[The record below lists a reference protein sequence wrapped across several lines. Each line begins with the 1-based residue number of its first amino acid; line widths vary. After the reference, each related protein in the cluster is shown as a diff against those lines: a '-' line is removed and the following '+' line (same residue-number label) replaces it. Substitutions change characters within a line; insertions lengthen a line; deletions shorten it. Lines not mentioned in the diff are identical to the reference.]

1 MWRILWDNKEL
12 LASTMF
18 PLVLCALL
26 NGLNTVY
33 SSISQCGSYSVCCTR
48 TQRHVSLQCYGKRIS
63 ETNFKRATE
72 KIPVNWGHLSYLGNT
87 LYLSRDSCDVH
98 LWNNSFSFPD
108 HSGTASLSLQN
119 FPELNKLSIC
129 LRKSFFFSP
138 GLCENSGQ
146 FQIIQTGDCECMQ
159 AWLCVCVYKCMP
171 PRGAEVLCFDS
182 IRCTGFNLPL
192 FNSLSKSCIVHMK
205 TEQTQR
211 KKELFLNNK
220 RQPVCFQV
228 WRTLP
233 LT

>member
-18 PLVLCALL
+18 PLVFCALL

-159 AWLCVCVYKCMP
+159 AWLCVCVCINVCLP
-171 PRGAEVLCFDS
+171 EGRRSCVLTVSGVQALISPSSTLSPSHASFIWKRSRHKERKNYFWIIKD
-182 IRCTGFNLPL
+182 NL
-192 FNSLSKSCIVHMK
+192 SVSKSGGPC
-205 TEQTQR
+205 
-211 KKELFLNNK
+211 
-220 RQPVCFQV
+220 P
-228 WRTLP
+228 
-233 LT
+233 